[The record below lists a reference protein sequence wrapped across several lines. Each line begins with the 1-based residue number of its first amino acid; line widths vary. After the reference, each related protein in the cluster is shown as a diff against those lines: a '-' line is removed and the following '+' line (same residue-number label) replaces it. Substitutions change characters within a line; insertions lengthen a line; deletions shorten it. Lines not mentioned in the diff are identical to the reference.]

1 MTAHVP
7 IRSISGNTE
16 VAGALRS
23 RLLRLPVRSL
33 FPMTLQNPELL
44 PRAGADCPAR
54 RRLTKTKEEE
64 TIIINRSGRPTYPEE
79 KSVSRSGATP
89 KEQGTQWVAAGTK
102 QVSLQVAKTI
112 TTAPIVRFYSS
123 D

>member
-1 MTAHVP
+1 VTVDVP
-7 IRSISGNTE
+7 IRSISGDTE

-23 RLLRLPVRSL
+23 RLLRLPMRSL

-54 RRLTKTKEEE
+54 RRLTKTKEQE
-64 TIIINRSGRPTYPEE
+64 TIIINRSGRSTYPEE

-89 KEQGTQWVAAGTK
+89 GVRAVGAEE
-102 QVSLQVAKTI
+102 
-112 TTAPIVRFYSS
+112 IVRPRRLIGRFCAAPQLHR
-123 D
+123 

>member
-23 RLLRLPVRSL
+23 RLLRLPMRSL

-44 PRAGADCPAR
+44 PPAGADCPAR

-64 TIIINRSGRPTYPEE
+64 TIIINRSGRSTYPEE

-89 KEQGTQWVAAGTK
+89 HQLPVPRTVHHRVESPFTIAG
-102 QVSLQVAKTI
+102 I
-112 TTAPIVRFYSS
+112 RR
-123 D
+123 